1 MKKKVLCAMSSGV
14 DSSVM
19 TYLLKREG
27 NFEVS
32 GAFMKLSSGKE
43 AIKAEKK
50 ARNIAK
56 KINIPFYV
64 FDFREEFEKDIIRY
78 FVESYKKGVTPN
90 PCVVCNKKIK
100 FGLLL
105 KKAKEL
111 KMHFIATGHYASIK
125 SDNNLLEI
133 VRGKD
138 KNKDQSYFL
147 WRLNQKQLSSILF
160 PLGGFKKEEVR
171 KIAKK
176 IHLSTIIS
184 KESQDICFI
193 EKSINV
199 FLKKKLKNRP
209 GKIVD
214 LKGDVLGKHDGLW
227 FYTIGQRKGINLSGG
242 PFYVLEKNLKK
253 NYLVVTNNEKDLYKK
268 EIELK
273 KVNWI
278 SGKEPILPI
287 NRWIIAGIIVII
299 AIAGLAS
306 YYFIRKRKE
315 SNHS

>member
-1 MKKKVLCAMSSGV
+1 M
-14 DSSVM
+14 
-19 TYLLKREG
+19 
-27 NFEVS
+27 
-32 GAFMKLSSGKE
+32 
-43 AIKAEKK
+43 
-50 ARNIAK
+50 
-56 KINIPFYV
+56 
-64 FDFREEFEKDIIRY
+64 
-78 FVESYKKGVTPN
+78 
-90 PCVVCNKKIK
+90 
-100 FGLLL
+100 
-105 KKAKEL
+105 
-111 KMHFIATGHYASIK
+111 
-125 SDNNLLEI
+125 
-133 VRGKD
+133 
-138 KNKDQSYFL
+138 
-147 WRLNQKQLSSILF
+147 
-160 PLGGFKKEEVR
+160 

-287 NRWIIAGIIVII
+287 NVKAQIRYGSQACNAILSKNHKYLLSFKSKQRAISSGQSAVFYKNKKVLGGGIIC
-299 AIAGLAS
+299 
-306 YYFIRKRKE
+306 
-315 SNHS
+315 